1 MDAIEE
7 RRKLYT
13 GFGDTFSR
21 AVEFVVTPAIFG
33 FLGHLV
39 DGWAGTDP
47 LFMLGLGVFA
57 VVGMFLR
64 FLLNYSHEMDA
75 EQAKAPW
82 KRSPG
87 PPAQRQSP

>member
-33 FLGHLV
+33 FVGHLI
-39 DGWAGTDP
+39 DGRTHTAP
-47 LFMLGLGVFA
+47 LFTLALGIFA
-57 VVGMFLR
+57 VVGMFTR
-64 FLLNYSHEMDA
+64 FLINYSQAMDA
-75 EQAKAPW
+75 EQAKGPW
-82 KRSPG
+82 KK
-87 PPAQRQSP
+87 

>member
-1 MDAIEE
+1 MTDQKGQGVDAIEE

-33 FLGHLV
+33 FVGHLV
-39 DGWAGTDP
+39 DGWADTDP
-47 LFMLGLGVFA
+47 LFMLGLGIFA

-64 FLLNYSHEMDA
+64 FLLNYSQAMDA
-75 EQAKAPW
+75 EQAKGPW
-82 KRSPG
+82 TKTR
-87 PPAQRQSP
+87 